1 MRRNLYLR
9 EKEVKLFEIQVVKLE
24 ETLFYFNLKMII
36 DDIHKHNI
44 IFMNEKKPLFTRKGS
59 KII

>member
-1 MRRNLYLR
+1 
-9 EKEVKLFEIQVVKLE
+9 
-24 ETLFYFNLKMII
+24 MII

-44 IFMNEKKPLFTRKGS
+44 IFVNEKKPLFTREGS